1 MKVSAIIPTYN
12 EEKTIGECL
21 ESLSKQTFK
30 DLEIIVVDDGS
41 TDTTPQLL
49 RGASKTG
56 SVKVFFQAHKGP
68 GAARNLGAKE
78 ANGEILVFVD
88 ADMVFKKDFVEKLV
102 KPIIEDKSL
111 PAGWRG
117 TFSKEEYVANWDNI
131 WARCWNINEGWM
143 EKRRHPKRY
152 PDKQKVFRAIL
163 KSEFDRVGGFDPK
176 RGYTDDWSLS
186 EKLGYKAQ
194 AVDGAV
200 FYHENPDNLK
210 EVFLQAKW
218 AAKRPYKLGKIGVLF
233 ALLRSSLPESIW
245 LGIIKALIKK
255 EPFFLLFKIIYDF
268 GTFIGV
274 LESLLKG
281 KVVK

>member
-1 MKVSAIIPTYN
+1 MKVSVIIPTYN
-12 EEKTIGECL
+12 EESVIGECL
-21 ESLSKQTFK
+21 GSLAKQTFK

-41 TDTTPQLL
+41 TDTTSQLL

-56 SVKVFFQAHKGP
+56 SVKVFFQEHKGP
-68 GAARNLGAKE
+68 GAARNLGVKE
-78 ANGEILVFVD
+78 AIGEILVFVD
-88 ADMVFKKDFVEKLV
+88 ADMIFKEDFVEKLV
-102 KPIIEDKSL
+102 KPIIEGKEK
-111 PAGWRG
+111 G
-117 TFSKEEYVANWDNI
+117 TFSKEEYVANWNNI

-163 KSEFDRVGGFDPK
+163 KSEFDKVGGFDPK
-176 RGYTDDWSLS
+176 RGYADDWSLS

-245 LGIIKALIKK
+245 LGIFKALIKK
-255 EPFFLLFKIIYDF
+255 EPLFVLFKIVYDL

-274 LESLLKG
+274 LESLLFGRVAK
-281 KVVK
+281 